1 MATKK
6 YINLNNL
13 STFLTVLRETFAE
26 IGHKHS
32 ISDVTD
38 YVVDTALSSTS
49 VNPVQNKIIDAEFEA
64 VSNAM
69 GALENAIDSKS
80 DSTHTHDDRYY
91 TESEIDSKLS
101 AKSDSTHTHDDRYYT
116 ESEIDGLFESYE
128 FITVADIDNICG
140 QTIQYASINE
150 VMF

>member
-6 YINLNNL
+6 YINLDNL
-13 STFLTVLRETFAE
+13 STFLSSLRETFSE
-26 IGHKHS
+26 LGHKHTV
-32 ISDVTD
+32 SDITD
-38 YVVDTALSSTS
+38 YVVDTELSSTS
-49 VNPVQNKIIDAEFEA
+49 TNPVQNKVINDEFEA
-64 VSNAM
+64 VSTAM
-69 GALENAIDSKS
+69 NALETAIDGKS
-80 DSTHTHDDRYY
+80 DSTHN
-91 TESEIDSKLS
+91 
-101 AKSDSTHTHDDRYYT
+101 HDDRYYT